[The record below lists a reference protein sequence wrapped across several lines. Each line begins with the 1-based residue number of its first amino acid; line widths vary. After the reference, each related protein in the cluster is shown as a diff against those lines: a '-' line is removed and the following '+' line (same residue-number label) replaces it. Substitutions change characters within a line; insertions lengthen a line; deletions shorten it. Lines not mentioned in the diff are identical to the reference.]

1 MKYFGHAY
9 AKNPLILLN
18 GNDLKSVP
26 NIVQNTKIA
35 HHSNSL
41 NADWSTTAQTI
52 VQTILDQVGG
62 LDFQLGPDLDDEQFF
77 DDCMYLDWET
87 LTAIY
92 FSIYI

>member
-52 VQTILDQVGG
+52 V
-62 LDFQLGPDLDDEQFF
+62 
-77 DDCMYLDWET
+77 
-87 LTAIY
+87 
-92 FSIYI
+92 